1 MRETPFGERYGTIIN
16 VKCKRGLM
24 ITVVEGIVGWAFA
37 LGLWY
42 VVTVIAFSL

>member
-1 MRETPFGERYGTIIN
+1 MRETPFGESYGTVIN
-16 VKCKRGLM
+16 VDCKRGDM
-24 ITVVEGIVGWAFA
+24 ISVIEGIVGWTFA